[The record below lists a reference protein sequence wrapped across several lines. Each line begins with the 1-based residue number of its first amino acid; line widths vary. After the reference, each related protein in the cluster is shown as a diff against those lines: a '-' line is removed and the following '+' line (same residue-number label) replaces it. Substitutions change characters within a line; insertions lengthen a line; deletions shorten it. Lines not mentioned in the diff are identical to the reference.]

1 MKKEKKKHGRRK
13 MSSVVVVYIFLS
25 FFLDFKTSYNYIFTH
40 VS

>member
-1 MKKEKKKHGRRK
+1 MEEGNCQS
-13 MSSVVVVYIFLS
+13 SSVVVVYIFLS

>member
-1 MKKEKKKHGRRK
+1 MEEGKCQ
-13 MSSVVVVYIFLS
+13 SSSVVVVVVVYIFLS